1 MTSAVYR
8 GHKTSNQTNKSK
20 LYFPFQFKGRV
31 DFSFSRE
38 EMLEK
43 AKEYW
48 PNTVDLI
55 DFECVFNASA
65 KDWFFNL
72 TAVGF
77 TATNILNPGVK
88 LVWIGDAV
96 RTFKPD
102 SVMTVH
108 VSFRCCLD

>member
-1 MTSAVYR
+1 M
-8 GHKTSNQTNKSK
+8 KTFT
-20 LYFPFQFKGRV
+20 FQFKGRV

-38 EMLEK
+38 EMLQK

-65 KDWFFNL
+65 IDWFFNL
-72 TAVGF
+72 TAKGF
-77 TATNILNPGVK
+77 TTTNILNPGIK
-88 LVWIGDAV
+88 LVWIGDRV

-108 VSFRCCLD
+108 VSGRFILFFAIFL